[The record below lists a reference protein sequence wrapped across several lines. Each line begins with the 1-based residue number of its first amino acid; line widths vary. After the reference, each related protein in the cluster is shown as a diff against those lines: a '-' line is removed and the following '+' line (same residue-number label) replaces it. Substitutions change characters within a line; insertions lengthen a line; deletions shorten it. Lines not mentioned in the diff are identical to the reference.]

1 MRACLAIPLLAACNS
16 APTCETGDETHQTWV
31 SFQTDSEEQIE
42 SLLLVPTKPSQTS
55 FQDLVPLSEP
65 YRVLS
70 PVEAEEEV
78 ALQPYEGPF
87 FESDDSELMLF
98 LVAEFLDMDGNGAH
112 DPGEPILGLSSTLL
126 AYFNRVGCGDWGG
139 KFHRGWNAVQLRDSG
154 PAPFNLSAV
163 ALPRN
168 LETNRDL
175 ELKLAMEASPDSR
188 VVVVPEAAWNN
199 QLDPTPLVD
208 APTAESL
215 NLVLPEDIPEEH
227 LQSTDV
233 EGSQYSDWFYGVEV
247 PLWVE
252 NQEAFESYGN
262 DALVLPFCS
271 AQQEAVRIG
280 HYPEADK
287 LEEAFHLVANNRTPG
302 WGLYLED
309 VSGSWRPADPSLLSA
324 LTTRGCGP

>member
-1 MRACLAIPLLAACNS
+1 MLCSSGWTRTLRS
-16 APTCETGDETHQTWV
+16 
-31 SFQTDSEEQIE
+31 S
-42 SLLLVPTKPSQTS
+42 
-55 FQDLVPLSEP
+55 VPLPSSKGDQQ
-65 YRVLS
+65 VWI
-70 PVEAEEEV
+70 EA
-78 ALQPYEGPF
+78 GH
-87 FESDDSELMLF
+87 
-98 LVAEFLDMDGNGAH
+98 G
-112 DPGEPILGLSSTLL
+112 
-126 AYFNRVGCGDWGG
+126 
-139 KFHRGWNAVQLRDSG
+139 
-154 PAPFNLSAV
+154 
-163 ALPRN
+163 
-168 LETNRDL
+168 
-175 ELKLAMEASPDSR
+175 ASPDSKSWWFQGGL
-188 VVVVPEAAWNN
+188 E
-199 QLDPTPLVD
+199 QPTRPHLGRCRLQN
-208 APTAESL
+208 L